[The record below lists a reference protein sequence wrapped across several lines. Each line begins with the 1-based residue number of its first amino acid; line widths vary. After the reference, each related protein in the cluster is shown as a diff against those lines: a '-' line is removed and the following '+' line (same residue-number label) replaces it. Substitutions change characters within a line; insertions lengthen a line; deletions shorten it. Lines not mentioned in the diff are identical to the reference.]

1 MKVIIEENIIRI
13 ILETSLVQDKYFYIF
28 ETLVSWICIS
38 LFVNYFIFNKY
49 GFIRKAKYI
58 L

>member
-1 MKVIIEENIIRI
+1 MKLVIEENIIRI

-28 ETLVSWICIS
+28 ETLVSRICIS

-49 GFIRKAKYI
+49 GFMIKAKYI